1 MSKLGLVVDYGAPFV
16 SIPKNACPSFT
27 EGLFTIRRRHLSL
40 HPLVGGTRPIN
51 NVDFTSIDDLKQ
63 MTLIFTNI
71 ENFHKHRRPKTN
83 DVDIDEMTEM
93 MCTFTN
99 IDDLEL
105 ATATFT
111 NVDDLELATATF
123 TYVDDLELATATFTN
138 IDDLGLATATFTNID
153 DLGLATATFTNVDD
167 LQLATATFTNIER
180 PKTNDVDVYRNERKR
195 CACVL
200 GHRQKDAH
208 GEP

>member
-1 MSKLGLVVDYGAPFV
+1 MHALALLRGYLLYVVDIYRYV
-16 SIPKNACPSFT
+16 PSS
-27 EGLFTIRRRHLSL
+27 EERD
-40 HPLVGGTRPIN
+40 P
-51 NVDFTSIDDLKQ
+51 VDFTSIDDLKQ
-63 MTLIFTNI
+63 MMLIFTNI
-71 ENFHKHRRPKTN
+71 ENLHKHRRPKTN
-83 DVDIDEMTEM
+83 DVEMT
-93 MCTFTN
+93 CTFTN

-123 TYVDDLELATATFTN
+123 T
-138 IDDLGLATATFTNID
+138 NID

-167 LQLATATFTNIER
+167 LELATATFTNIDDLEQLSQTSR